1 MNLIILII
9 MYIVFVFLL
18 VFFIDIPDDFTIF
31 NWIQIWLMIIVITLI
46 GTSILVELGIVNC

>member
-18 VFFIDIPDDFTIF
+18 VFFIDVSEDITTF

-46 GTSILVELGIVNC
+46 GASILVELGIVNC

>member
-18 VFFIDIPDDFTIF
+18 VFFIDIPDDLTIF
-31 NWIQIWLMIIVITLI
+31 NWVQIWFMIIVITLI